1 MAVVGPADYHGGVT
15 LQMLTD
21 IGRERGPDLQL
32 KIDDT
37 LLAFQGGPSHT
48 KDIITSSS
56 SITEVLNVISYL
68 VSTGG
73 GARNFG
79 TLVDTTNSVLSTFGG
94 VVPATGYYDAQP
106 KDVTPAVAGVAG
118 GAGVAAGAD
127 IANHEPFLNAAGTAA
142 TTQFI
147 SLNDFSVN
155 VGGGG
160 GGAAATEAF
169 IPVNIL
175 RRTGGIDGGAGIN
188 KVIHTTAAAA
198 DFRRL
203 TANGAN
209 AIPLLSDCV
218 KQMITILKKTREIFG
233 PKGWTDLFQKVKGG
247 GGSSKK
253 AKRTHRRHRRRYS
266 SKQY

>member
-1 MAVVGPADYHGGVT
+1 MAVVGPADYHGGVD
-15 LQMLTD
+15 LQRLTD

-37 LLAFQGGPSHT
+37 LLVFQGASNT

-73 GARNFG
+73 GGARNFG
-79 TLVDTTNSVLSTFGG
+79 TLVDTTNSVPPTMGG
-94 VVPATGYYDAQP
+94 VDRLTGYYDAQP
-106 KDVTPAVAGVAG
+106 KDVTPANAAAGQP
-118 GAGVAAGAD
+118 AGAD
-127 IANHEPFLNAAGTAA
+127 AASHDPFLNTAGPAAP
-142 TTQFI
+142 TTHFI
-147 SLNDFSVN
+147 SLDTFAVN
-155 VGGGG
+155 AGGGG
-160 GGAAATEAF
+160 AAAATEAF

-175 RRTGGIDGGAGIN
+175 RRTGAIDGGAGIN
-188 KVIHTTAAAA
+188 KVIPAAAAA

>member
-1 MAVVGPADYHGGVT
+1 MAHAAAGTPNYHGGVT
-15 LQMLTD
+15 PQMLTD

-37 LLAFQGGPSHT
+37 LLEFQRGVSDT

-73 GARNFG
+73 GGARNFG
-79 TLVDTTNSVLSTFGG
+79 TLVDTTNSVLPTMGG
-94 VVPATGYYDAQP
+94 VDRLTGYYDALP
-106 KDVTPAVAGVAG
+106 KDVTPANVAAG
-118 GAGVAAGAD
+118 QAAGAD
-127 IANHEPFLNAAGTAA
+127 AATHDPFLNTAGPAAP
-142 TTQFI
+142 TTHFI

-155 VGGGG
+155 AG

-175 RRTGGIDGGAGIN
+175 RRTGDIDGGAGIN
-188 KVIHTTAAAA
+188 KVIQPAGA
-198 DFRRL
+198 DFRKL

-209 AIPLLSDCV
+209 AKPLLSDCV
-218 KQMITILKKTREIFG
+218 KQMIKILVKTREIFG

-247 GGSSKK
+247 GAGSKH